1 VRCRT
6 CSLTHSNERAARI
19 LAGGAALASA
29 IFCASA
35 VAAEASQATRKETT
49 GDTWGSRMSFLSKLL
64 GPRPS
69 QESRSSGQ
77 RRSPGHVVW
86 LKINA
91 VEFGMPRSFK
101 GLAASYQDKRPRH
114 FMVGAQVNGE
124 AFEHPTP
131 GWAAY
136 AQARP
141 TPGIAPFLHIGEDSP
156 VPRGVF
162 TVSGADA
169 FNVTFT
175 LLAKSFVVQ
184 EYCAEGP
191 VIVRNDQLPYSASVV
206 VMTPEDWRQRD
217 IAAKIERQRRENI
230 RLSPYIG
237 FSPELVGT
245 IHYELSSDP
254 N

>member
-1 VRCRT
+1 
-6 CSLTHSNERAARI
+6 
-19 LAGGAALASA
+19 
-29 IFCASA
+29 
-35 VAAEASQATRKETT
+35 
-49 GDTWGSRMSFLSKLL
+49 M
-64 GPRPS
+64 
-69 QESRSSGQ
+69 
-77 RRSPGHVVW
+77 VW

-91 VEFGMPRSFK
+91 AEFGMPSSFK

-114 FMVGAQVNGE
+114 FMIGAQINGE

-156 VPRGVF
+156 MRPGVF
-162 TVSGADA
+162 TVNAADA

>member
-1 VRCRT
+1 M
-6 CSLTHSNERAARI
+6 
-19 LAGGAALASA
+19 G
-29 IFCASA
+29 
-35 VAAEASQATRKETT
+35 
-49 GDTWGSRMSFLSKLL
+49 FLSKLL
-64 GPRPS
+64 GPRPTP
-69 QESRSSGQ
+69 ESRPSGH
-77 RRSPGHVVW
+77 RRSPGNVVW

-91 VEFGMPRSFK
+91 VELGMPSSFK

-114 FMVGAQVNGE
+114 FMVGAQVNGK
-124 AFEHPTP
+124 AYEHPTP
-131 GWAAY
+131 GWMEY
-136 AQARP
+136 QRARP
-141 TPGIAPFLHIGEDSP
+141 TPGIDPFLHVGEDSP
-156 VPRGVF
+156 IAREVF
-162 TVSGADA
+162 TLNAANA

-184 EYCAEGP
+184 EYCAEAP

-230 RLSPYIG
+230 RLSPYVG